1 LKLKDGIY
9 FEFDSET
16 RNYKFDFSNAKVKKV
31 TSRAFPILLGKNQY
45 NSIGYGVL
53 ERCGFID
60 FEPIEKWYTVRGA
73 IAEQFAYDY
82 ILETYKKY
90 GIDIKMKAMTPQM
103 FKGYDAFPN
112 NEKFGGVPDIGI
124 SEPKDQRAVI
134 EVKSKNIK
142 KYDELINN
150 TLYPIEEVLQGKQ
163 LAYLSKTNKLLM
175 VWVFFTDKQENLIKE
190 VTNKIKN
197 ADDFDVS
204 AVTKHIGLSYQD
216 VKIAVVKFNINEKE
230 TLEKMETA
238 YNNLHTFIELGKID
252 EKYFYDT
259 ELLELKRLLGIK
271 TVDDP
276 DTTIPPLPF

>member
-1 LKLKDGIY
+1 MKLKDGIN

-82 ILETYKKY
+82 ILETYTKH
-90 GIDIKMKAMTPQM
+90 GIDIKMKAMSPKM

-124 SEPKDQRAVI
+124 SEPQDQRAVI

-142 KYDELINN
+142 KYDELIEK
-150 TLYPIEEVLQGKQ
+150 TIYPLEEVLQGKQ
-163 LAYLSKTNKLLM
+163 LACLSKVNKLLM

-204 AVTKHIGLSYQD
+204 AVTKHIGLSY
-216 VKIAVVKFNINEKE
+216 
-230 TLEKMETA
+230 
-238 YNNLHTFIELGKID
+238 
-252 EKYFYDT
+252 
-259 ELLELKRLLGIK
+259 
-271 TVDDP
+271 
-276 DTTIPPLPF
+276 